1 MTQGAAGDGPL
12 VVDAVVAKPDVV
24 GPRQLILRHVARQIA
39 ALPQRVVD
47 EDRAG
52 ERLLTVFFEL
62 RAVAGCGGEGQ
73 QHLAG
78 GIAAAGGGVVH
89 LLAMALDAD
98 CKSAGE
104 LCDLLVGQRTVV
116 LQSDAVGAVVEH
128 LSDQRV
134 DGVGVVGC
142 RRVGDLG
149 RRRNQVAPGRTG
161 GGAIGKTLPRERQA
175 RGRLDH
181 AHNQRREL
189 AALEL
194 IIRMEGAVLVH
205 ATHDAPLVE
214 PENIALIG
222 RVIVHVGDAAV
233 RGIADG
239 HGLGVALVVALRAER
254 GGQYTCRLRARRGLR
269 IVAVKL
275 VAEAFLSLEIAHIGL
290 VPSLAGCRHG
300 DRYAALKRVQPR
312 GKGHQ
317 LGNGDAPLRRVSAA
331 AHALGQTVFVQRSD
345 GVVIPRR
352 GVHIREAPVVAS
364 RARKGGERVRLLRR
378 RRGRGDVRRR
388 HVLRLRGGGEQQGK
402 DAEEKQKPFFHG
414 ACSLSRQGTRISI
427 SSSVSASL

>member
-1 MTQGAAGDGPL
+1 
-12 VVDAVVAKPDVV
+12 
-24 GPRQLILRHVARQIA
+24 
-39 ALPQRVVD
+39 
-47 EDRAG
+47 
-52 ERLLTVFFEL
+52 
-62 RAVAGCGGEGQ
+62 
-73 QHLAG
+73 
-78 GIAAAGGGVVH
+78 
-89 LLAMALDAD
+89 MALDAD
-98 CKSAGE
+98 CKSACE

-142 RRVGDLG
+142 RRGGDLG
-149 RRRNQVAPGRTG
+149 RRRDQVAPGRTG

-175 RGRLDH
+175 RGRLAH
-181 AHNQRREL
+181 AHDQRREL
-189 AALEL
+189 ATLER
-194 IIRMEGAVLVH
+194 IIRMEGAVFVH
-205 ATHDAPLVE
+205 AAHDAPFVE

-222 RVIVHVGDAAV
+222 RVIVHIGDAAV

-254 GGQYTCRLRARRGLR
+254 GGQHACHLRACRGLR
-269 IVAVKL
+269 MVAVKL
-275 VAEAFLSLEIAHIGL
+275 VAEAFLSLA
-290 VPSLAGCRHG
+290 SCCRG
-300 DRYAALKRVQPR
+300 DRRTALKRVQPR

-378 RRGRGDVRRR
+378 RSGRGDVRC

-414 ACSLSRQGTRISI
+414 AYSLSRQGTRISI

>member
-1 MTQGAAGDGPL
+1 
-12 VVDAVVAKPDVV
+12 
-24 GPRQLILRHVARQIA
+24 
-39 ALPQRVVD
+39 
-47 EDRAG
+47 
-52 ERLLTVFFEL
+52 
-62 RAVAGCGGEGQ
+62 
-73 QHLAG
+73 
-78 GIAAAGGGVVH
+78 
-89 LLAMALDAD
+89 MALDAD

-142 RRVGDLG
+142 RRGGDLG
-149 RRRNQVAPGRTG
+149 RRRDQVAPGRTG
-161 GGAIGKTLPRERQA
+161 GGAIGKILPRERQA

-181 AHNQRREL
+181 AHDQRREL
-189 AALEL
+189 AALER
-194 IIRMEGAVLVH
+194 IIRMEGAVLIH
-205 ATHDAPLVE
+205 AAHDAPFVE

-222 RVIVHVGDAAV
+222 RVIVHIGDAAV

-254 GGQYTCRLRARRGLR
+254 GGQHACHLRACRGLR

-290 VPSLAGCRHG
+290 VPSLAGCCRG
-300 DRYAALKRVQPR
+300 DRRTALKRVQTR

-331 AHALGQTVFVQRSD
+331 AHALGQTVFVQRGD
-345 GVVIPRR
+345 GAVIPCR

-364 RARKGGERVRLLRR
+364 HARKGGERVRLLRR
-378 RRGRGDVRRR
+378 RSRRGDVRC

-414 ACSLSRQGTRISI
+414 AYSLSRQGTRISM

>member
-1 MTQGAAGDGPL
+1 
-12 VVDAVVAKPDVV
+12 
-24 GPRQLILRHVARQIA
+24 
-39 ALPQRVVD
+39 
-47 EDRAG
+47 
-52 ERLLTVFFEL
+52 
-62 RAVAGCGGEGQ
+62 
-73 QHLAG
+73 
-78 GIAAAGGGVVH
+78 
-89 LLAMALDAD
+89 MALDAD
-98 CKSAGE
+98 RKGAGE
-104 LCDLLVGQRTVV
+104 LCDPLVGQRTVV

-134 DGVGVVGC
+134 DGVGVVDC
-142 RRVGDLG
+142 RRGGDLG
-149 RRRNQVAPGRTG
+149 GRRNQVAPGRTG

-181 AHNQRREL
+181 AHDQRREL
-189 AALEL
+189 ATLER
-194 IIRMEGAVLVH
+194 IIRMEGAVFVH
-205 ATHDAPLVE
+205 AAHDAPFVE

-222 RVIVHVGDAAV
+222 RVIVHIGDAAV

-254 GGQYTCRLRARRGLR
+254 GGQHACHLRACRGLR

-290 VPSLAGCRHG
+290 VPSLAGCCRG
-300 DRYAALKRVQPR
+300 DRRTALKRVQPR

-378 RRGRGDVRRR
+378 RSGRGDVRC

-414 ACSLSRQGTRISI
+414 AYSLSRQGTRISI

>member
-1 MTQGAAGDGPL
+1 MAQRTAGDGPL
-12 VVDAVVAKPDVV
+12 IVDTVVAQPDVV

-47 EDRAG
+47 EDCAG

-62 RAVAGCGGEGQ
+62 RAVTGCRGEGQ

-98 CKSAGE
+98 RKGAGE
-104 LCDLLVGQRTVV
+104 LCDPLVGQRTVV

-134 DGVGVVGC
+134 DGVGVVDC
-142 RRVGDLG
+142 RRGGDLG
-149 RRRNQVAPGRTG
+149 GRRNQVAPGRTG

-181 AHNQRREL
+181 AHDQRREL
-189 AALEL
+189 AALER

-205 ATHDAPLVE
+205 AAHDAPFVE
-214 PENIALIG
+214 PENIVLIG
-222 RVIVHVGDAAV
+222 RVIVHIGDAAV

-254 GGQYTCRLRARRGLR
+254 GGQHACHLRACRGLR

-290 VPSLAGCRHG
+290 VPSLAGCCRG
-300 DRYAALKRVQPR
+300 DRRTALKRVQTR

-331 AHALGQTVFVQRSD
+331 AHALSQTVFVQRSD

-378 RRGRGDVRRR
+378 RSGRGDVRR

-414 ACSLSRQGTRISI
+414 AYSLSRQGTRISI

>member
-1 MTQGAAGDGPL
+1 MAQRTAGDDPL
-12 VVDAVVAKPDVV
+12 VVDTVVAKPDVV

-47 EDRAG
+47 ENCAG

-62 RAVAGCGGEGQ
+62 RAVTGCRGEGQ

-98 CKSAGE
+98 RKGAGE

-142 RRVGDLG
+142 RRGGDLG
-149 RRRNQVAPGRTG
+149 GRRNQVAPGRTG

-175 RGRLDH
+175 RRRLDH
-181 AHNQRREL
+181 AHDQCREL
-189 AALEL
+189 AALER

-205 ATHDAPLVE
+205 AAHDAPLVE
-214 PENIALIG
+214 PENIVLIG

-290 VPSLAGCRHG
+290 VPSLAGCRRR
-300 DRYAALKRVQPR
+300 DRCAALKRVQPR

-378 RRGRGDVRRR
+378 RSGRGDVRC
-388 HVLRLRGGGEQQGK
+388 HVLRLCGGGEQQGK

-414 ACSLSRQGTRISI
+414 AYSLSRQGTRISI

>member
-1 MTQGAAGDGPL
+1 
-12 VVDAVVAKPDVV
+12 
-24 GPRQLILRHVARQIA
+24 
-39 ALPQRVVD
+39 
-47 EDRAG
+47 
-52 ERLLTVFFEL
+52 
-62 RAVAGCGGEGQ
+62 
-73 QHLAG
+73 
-78 GIAAAGGGVVH
+78 
-89 LLAMALDAD
+89 MALDAD
-98 CKSAGE
+98 CKGAGE
-104 LCDLLVGQRTVV
+104 LCDPLVGQRTVV

-142 RRVGDLG
+142 RRGGDLG
-149 RRRNQVAPGRTG
+149 GRRDQVAPGCAC

-181 AHNQRREL
+181 AHDQCREL
-189 AALEL
+189 AALER

-214 PENIALIG
+214 PENIVLIG

-254 GGQYTCRLRARRGLR
+254 GGQHACHLRACRGLR
-269 IVAVKL
+269 IVAVKF

-290 VPSLAGCRHG
+290 VPSLAGCCRG
-300 DRYAALKRVQPR
+300 DRCAALKRVQTR

-317 LGNGDAPLRRVSAA
+317 LRNGDAPLRRVSAA
-331 AHALGQTVFVQRSD
+331 AHALGQTVFVQRGD

-364 RARKGGERVRLLRR
+364 HASKGGERVRLLRR
-378 RRGRGDVRRR
+378 RSGRGDVRC

-414 ACSLSRQGTRISI
+414 AYSLSRQGTRISI

>member
-1 MTQGAAGDGPL
+1 
-12 VVDAVVAKPDVV
+12 
-24 GPRQLILRHVARQIA
+24 
-39 ALPQRVVD
+39 
-47 EDRAG
+47 
-52 ERLLTVFFEL
+52 
-62 RAVAGCGGEGQ
+62 
-73 QHLAG
+73 
-78 GIAAAGGGVVH
+78 
-89 LLAMALDAD
+89 
-98 CKSAGE
+98 
-104 LCDLLVGQRTVV
+104 
-116 LQSDAVGAVVEH
+116 
-128 LSDQRV
+128 
-134 DGVGVVGC
+134 
-142 RRVGDLG
+142 
-149 RRRNQVAPGRTG
+149 
-161 GGAIGKTLPRERQA
+161 
-175 RGRLDH
+175 
-181 AHNQRREL
+181 
-189 AALEL
+189 
-194 IIRMEGAVLVH
+194 MEGAVLVH
-205 ATHDAPLVE
+205 AAHDAPLVE

-222 RVIVHVGDAAV
+222 RVIVHIGDAAV

-275 VAEAFLSLEIAHIGL
+275 VAEAFLSLEIAHIGP
-290 VPSLAGCRHG
+290 VPSLAGCCRG
-300 DRYAALKRVQPR
+300 DRRTALKRVQPR

-317 LGNGDAPLRRVSAA
+317 LGNGDAPLRCVSAA

-378 RRGRGDVRRR
+378 RSGRGDVRR

-414 ACSLSRQGTRISI
+414 AYSLSRQGTRISM

>member
-1 MTQGAAGDGPL
+1 MAQRTAGDDPL
-12 VVDAVVAKPDVV
+12 VVDTVVAKPDVV

-47 EDRAG
+47 ENCAG

-62 RAVAGCGGEGQ
+62 RAVTGCRGEGQ

-98 CKSAGE
+98 RKGAGE
-104 LCDLLVGQRTVV
+104 LCDPLVGQRTVV

-142 RRVGDLG
+142 RRGGDLG
-149 RRRNQVAPGRTG
+149 RRRDQVAPGRTG

-181 AHNQRREL
+181 AHDQRREL
-189 AALEL
+189 ATLER
-194 IIRMEGAVLVH
+194 IIRMEGAVFVH
-205 ATHDAPLVE
+205 AAHDAPFVE

-222 RVIVHVGDAAV
+222 RVIVHIGDAAV

-254 GGQYTCRLRARRGLR
+254 GGQHACHLRACRGLR

-290 VPSLAGCRHG
+290 VPSLAGCCRG
-300 DRYAALKRVQPR
+300 DRRTALKRVQPR

-378 RRGRGDVRRR
+378 RSGRGDVRC

-414 ACSLSRQGTRISI
+414 ACSLSRQGTRISM

>member
-12 VVDAVVAKPDVV
+12 VVDAVVAQPDVV
-24 GPRQLILRHVARQIA
+24 GPRQLILCHVARQIA

-47 EDRAG
+47 EDCAG
-52 ERLLTVFFEL
+52 QRFLTVFFEL

-98 CKSAGE
+98 RKGAGE
-104 LCDLLVGQRTVV
+104 LCDPLVGQRTVV

-142 RRVGDLG
+142 RRGGDLG
-149 RRRNQVAPGRTG
+149 GRRDQVAPGCAC

-181 AHNQRREL
+181 AHDQCREL
-189 AALEL
+189 AALER

-214 PENIALIG
+214 PENIVLIG

-254 GGQYTCRLRARRGLR
+254 GGQHACHLRACRGLR
-269 IVAVKL
+269 IVAVKF

-290 VPSLAGCRHG
+290 VPSLAGCRRG
-300 DRYAALKRVQPR
+300 DRCAALKRVQTR

-352 GVHIREAPVVAS
+352 SVHIREAPVVAS

-378 RRGRGDVRRR
+378 RSGRGDVRC
-388 HVLRLRGGGEQQGK
+388 HALRLRGGGEQQGK

-414 ACSLSRQGTRISI
+414 AYSLSRQGTRISI

>member
-47 EDRAG
+47 EDCAG

-98 CKSAGE
+98 RKGAGE
-104 LCDLLVGQRTVV
+104 FCDLLVGQSAAV
-116 LQSDAVGAVVEH
+116 LQGDGAGIVVEH
-128 LSDQRV
+128 LADQRV

-142 RRVGDLG
+142 RRGGDLG
-149 RRRNQVAPGRTG
+149 RRRNQVAPGCAH

-181 AHNQRREL
+181 AHDQCREL
-189 AALEL
+189 AALER

-205 ATHDAPLVE
+205 AAHDAPLVE

-222 RVIVHVGDAAV
+222 RVIVHIGDAAV

-254 GGQYTCRLRARRGLR
+254 GGQHACHLRACRGLQ

-275 VAEAFLSLEIAHIGL
+275 VAEAFLSLEIAHIGP
-290 VPSLAGCRHG
+290 VPSLAGCRRR
-300 DRYAALKRVQPR
+300 DRCTALKRVQPR

-378 RRGRGDVRRR
+378 RSGRGDARC

-414 ACSLSRQGTRISI
+414 AYSLSRQGTRISM

>member
-24 GPRQLILRHVARQIA
+24 GPRQLILCHVARQIA

-62 RAVAGCGGEGQ
+62 RAVAGCRGEGQ

-98 CKSAGE
+98 RKGAGE
-104 LCDLLVGQRTVV
+104 LCDLLVGQSAAV
-116 LQSDAVGAVVEH
+116 LQGDGAGIVVEH
-128 LSDQRV
+128 PADQRV
-134 DGVGVVGC
+134 DGVGVIGC
-142 RRVGDLG
+142 RRGGDLG
-149 RRRNQVAPGRTG
+149 GRRDQVAPGRTG

-181 AHNQRREL
+181 AHDQRREL
-189 AALEL
+189 AALER

-205 ATHDAPLVE
+205 AAHDAPFVE

-222 RVIVHVGDAAV
+222 RVIVHIGDAAV

-254 GGQYTCRLRARRGLR
+254 GGQHACHLRACRGLR

-290 VPSLAGCRHG
+290 VPSLAGCCRG
-300 DRYAALKRVQPR
+300 DRRTALKRVQTC

-378 RRGRGDVRRR
+378 RSGRGDVRR

-414 ACSLSRQGTRISI
+414 AYSLSRQGTRISI

>member
-1 MTQGAAGDGPL
+1 MAQRTAGDGPL
-12 VVDAVVAKPDVV
+12 IVDAVVAKPDVV

-52 ERLLTVFFEL
+52 QRFLTVFFEL

-104 LCDLLVGQRTVV
+104 LCDLLVGQRTAV
-116 LQSDAVGAVVEH
+116 LQNDAVGAVVEH

-142 RRVGDLG
+142 RRGGDLG
-149 RRRNQVAPGRTG
+149 GRRNQVAPGCAR

-181 AHNQRREL
+181 AHDQCREL
-189 AALEL
+189 AALER

-205 ATHDAPLVE
+205 AAHDAPFVE

-222 RVIVHVGDAAV
+222 RVIVHIGDAAV

-254 GGQYTCRLRARRGLR
+254 GGQHACHLRACCGLR

-275 VAEAFLSLEIAHIGL
+275 VAEAFLSLEIAHIGP
-290 VPSLAGCRHG
+290 VPSLAGCRRR
-300 DRYAALKRVQPR
+300 DRRTALKRVQPR

-378 RRGRGDVRRR
+378 RSGRGDVRC

-414 ACSLSRQGTRISI
+414 AYSLSRQGTRISI

>member
-1 MTQGAAGDGPL
+1 MAQRTAGDGPL
-12 VVDAVVAKPDVV
+12 IVDTVVAQPDVV

-98 CKSAGE
+98 RKGAGE

-142 RRVGDLG
+142 RRGGDLG
-149 RRRNQVAPGRTG
+149 GRRDQVAPGCAR

-181 AHNQRREL
+181 AHDQCREL
-189 AALEL
+189 AALER

-205 ATHDAPLVE
+205 AAHDAPFVE

-222 RVIVHVGDAAV
+222 RVIVHIGDAAV
-233 RGIADG
+233 
-239 HGLGVALVVALRAER
+239 
-254 GGQYTCRLRARRGLR
+254 
-269 IVAVKL
+269 
-275 VAEAFLSLEIAHIGL
+275 
-290 VPSLAGCRHG
+290 
-300 DRYAALKRVQPR
+300 
-312 GKGHQ
+312 
-317 LGNGDAPLRRVSAA
+317 
-331 AHALGQTVFVQRSD
+331 
-345 GVVIPRR
+345 
-352 GVHIREAPVVAS
+352 
-364 RARKGGERVRLLRR
+364 
-378 RRGRGDVRRR
+378 
-388 HVLRLRGGGEQQGK
+388 
-402 DAEEKQKPFFHG
+402 
-414 ACSLSRQGTRISI
+414 
-427 SSSVSASL
+427 

>member
-1 MTQGAAGDGPL
+1 MAQRTAGDGPL
-12 VVDAVVAKPDVV
+12 IVDTVVAQPDVV
-24 GPRQLILRHVARQIA
+24 GPRQLILCHVARQIA

-52 ERLLTVFFEL
+52 ERFLTVFFEL
-62 RAVAGCGGEGQ
+62 RTVTGCRGEGQ

-98 CKSAGE
+98 RKGAGE
-104 LCDLLVGQRTVV
+104 LCDPLVGQRTVV

-134 DGVGVVGC
+134 DGVGVVDC
-142 RRVGDLG
+142 RRGGDLG
-149 RRRNQVAPGRTG
+149 GRRNQVAPGRTG

-181 AHNQRREL
+181 AHDQRREL
-189 AALEL
+189 AAPER

-205 ATHDAPLVE
+205 AAHDAPLVE

-222 RVIVHVGDAAV
+222 RVIVHIGDAAV

-275 VAEAFLSLEIAHIGL
+275 VAEAFLSLEIAHIGP
-290 VPSLAGCRHG
+290 VPSLAGCCRG
-300 DRYAALKRVQPR
+300 DRRTALKRVQPR

-317 LGNGDAPLRRVSAA
+317 LGNGDAPLRCVSAA

-378 RRGRGDVRRR
+378 RSGRGDVRR

-414 ACSLSRQGTRISI
+414 AYSLSRQGTRISM

>member
-1 MTQGAAGDGPL
+1 MAQRTAGDGPL
-12 VVDAVVAKPDVV
+12 IVDTVVAQPDVV

-47 EDRAG
+47 ENCAG

-62 RAVAGCGGEGQ
+62 RAVTGCRGEGQ

-98 CKSAGE
+98 RKGAGE
-104 LCDLLVGQRTVV
+104 LCDPLVGQRTVV

-142 RRVGDLG
+142 RRGGDLG
-149 RRRNQVAPGRTG
+149 RRRDQVAPGRTG

-181 AHNQRREL
+181 AHDQCREL
-189 AALEL
+189 AALER

-205 ATHDAPLVE
+205 AAHDAPFVE
-214 PENIALIG
+214 PENIVLIG
-222 RVIVHVGDAAV
+222 RVIVHIGDAAV

-254 GGQYTCRLRARRGLR
+254 GGQHACHLRACRGLR

-290 VPSLAGCRHG
+290 VPSLAGCCRG
-300 DRYAALKRVQPR
+300 DRRTALKRVQTR

-331 AHALGQTVFVQRSD
+331 AHALSQTVFVQRSD

-378 RRGRGDVRRR
+378 RSGRGDVRR

-414 ACSLSRQGTRISI
+414 AYSLSRQGTRISI

>member
-1 MTQGAAGDGPL
+1 M
-12 VVDAVVAKPDVV
+12 K
-24 GPRQLILRHVARQIA
+24 
-39 ALPQRVVD
+39 
-47 EDRAG
+47 
-52 ERLLTVFFEL
+52 
-62 RAVAGCGGEGQ
+62 
-73 QHLAG
+73 
-78 GIAAAGGGVVH
+78 
-89 LLAMALDAD
+89 
-98 CKSAGE
+98 
-104 LCDLLVGQRTVV
+104 
-116 LQSDAVGAVVEH
+116 
-128 LSDQRV
+128 
-134 DGVGVVGC
+134 
-142 RRVGDLG
+142 
-149 RRRNQVAPGRTG
+149 
-161 GGAIGKTLPRERQA
+161 
-175 RGRLDH
+175 
-181 AHNQRREL
+181 
-189 AALEL
+189 
-194 IIRMEGAVLVH
+194 GAVLVH
-205 ATHDAPLVE
+205 AAHDAPLVE
-214 PENIALIG
+214 PENIVLIG

-254 GGQYTCRLRARRGLR
+254 GGQYTCRLRACRGLR

-290 VPSLAGCRHG
+290 VPSLAGCCRG
-300 DRYAALKRVQPR
+300 DRRTALKRVQPR

-331 AHALGQTVFVQRSD
+331 AHALRQAVFVQRGD

-378 RRGRGDVRRR
+378 RSGRGDVRC

-414 ACSLSRQGTRISI
+414 AYSLSRQGTRISM

>member
-1 MTQGAAGDGPL
+1 MTQRTAGDSPL
-12 VVDAVVAKPDVV
+12 IVDTVVAQPDVV
-24 GPRQLILRHVARQIA
+24 GPRQLILCHVARQIA

-62 RAVAGCGGEGQ
+62 RAVTGCRGEGQ

-98 CKSAGE
+98 RKGAGE

-142 RRVGDLG
+142 RRGGDLG
-149 RRRNQVAPGRTG
+149 RRRDQVAPGRTG

-181 AHNQRREL
+181 AHDQRREL
-189 AALEL
+189 ATLER
-194 IIRMEGAVLVH
+194 IIRMEGAVFVH
-205 ATHDAPLVE
+205 AAHDAPFVE

-222 RVIVHVGDAAV
+222 RVIVHIGDAAV

-254 GGQYTCRLRARRGLR
+254 GGQHACHLRACRGLR

-275 VAEAFLSLEIAHIGL
+275 VAEAFLSLEIAHIGP
-290 VPSLAGCRHG
+290 VPSLAGCRRG
-300 DRYAALKRVQPR
+300 DRCAALERVQTR

-378 RRGRGDVRRR
+378 RSGRGDVRC

-414 ACSLSRQGTRISI
+414 AYSLSRQGTRISI